1 MQCRYCQNWNEEDE
15 RRCVRCGRRLH
26 LSSPRPA
33 PDSYPTAAAATALAL
48 ESIPGRQTLA
58 AAPQARPNYQP
69 SLFRDAA
76 YRDGVAGPKVVPIPM
91 LTPSR
96 PPVRTEVPTRK
107 ARPAAP
113 RSPRRDPASQQSLDF
128 YQDKMNPAAALGTEV
143 HAVIYCDAP
152 VALPAHRMIAAAFD
166 LSMVLIAV
174 GLFLGVFFLSGD
186 MLMLSKENAPF
197 LISVAA
203 LLGIFYRFLCRCS
216 ANGETPSMRFYPAG
230 LRLVNFGRYRAPD
243 RDQRAFRQV
252 SSLLSVLSAGLG
264 LVWALVDEESL
275 TWHDH
280 ISKDVPDSR
289 ATVSTYGFAA
299 SWHKLRGGY
308 LGAPDAG
315 TKRELSAEAAEFLL
329 VMDFDDRD
337 QSRMLHLAERSNAGA
352 LTADEQTEFDG
363 SLHVGNLLAVM
374 KSKARLALKKL

>member
-26 LSSPRPA
+26 LASPRSS
-33 PDSYPTAAAATALAL
+33 PDSYPTTSAATALAL
-48 ESIPGRQTLA
+48 ESIPGGQPLA
-58 AAPQARPNYQP
+58 AAPPERTNYQA

-76 YRDGVAGPKVVPIPM
+76 YRDGVAGPKVIPIPM

-96 PPVRTEVPTRK
+96 PPSRTEMPSRK

-113 RSPRRDPASQQSLDF
+113 RSPRRDSDSQQSLDF
-128 YQDKMNPAAALGTEV
+128 HTNLTSSLGTEV

-166 LSMVLIAV
+166 ASMVLIAV
-174 GLFLGVFFLSGD
+174 GLFLGVFFLSGG

-203 LLGIFYRFLCRCS
+203 LLGIFYRFLFVLG
-216 ANGETPSMRFYPAG
+216 NGETPGMRFAG
-230 LRLVNFGRYRAPD
+230 LRTVNFDGRSPD

-252 SSLLSVLSAGLG
+252 SSLLSFLSAGLG
-264 LVWALVDEESL
+264 LVWALVDEENL

-280 ISKDVPDSR
+280 ISKTFP
-289 ATVSTYGFAA
+289 TPG
-299 SWHKLRGGY
+299 
-308 LGAPDAG
+308 
-315 TKRELSAEAAEFLL
+315 
-329 VMDFDDRD
+329 
-337 QSRMLHLAERSNAGA
+337 
-352 LTADEQTEFDG
+352 
-363 SLHVGNLLAVM
+363 
-374 KSKARLALKKL
+374 